1 MDRVVNTGL
10 CEYIFDFIEV
20 NHKVKKSMQILS
32 LGSSNTVTKDLIPV
46 EKIKYNNMKTLSISQ
61 KNYGDGY
68 GGDGYGH
75 AAP

>member
-1 MDRVVNTGL
+1 MNTGL

-32 LGSSNTVTKDLIPV
+32 LGISNIVTKDSIPV
-46 EKIKYNNMKTLSISQ
+46 EKIKYNNMETLSIGR

-68 GGDGYGH
+68 GGAGNSH